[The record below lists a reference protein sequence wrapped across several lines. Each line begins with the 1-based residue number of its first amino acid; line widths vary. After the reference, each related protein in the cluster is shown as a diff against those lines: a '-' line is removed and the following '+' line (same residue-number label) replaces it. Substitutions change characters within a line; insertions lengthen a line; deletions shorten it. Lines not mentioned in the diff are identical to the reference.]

1 MNIAIVGMGTVGG
14 AAIRILDE
22 NAAELERKLG
32 FKLHIRAAASLEV
45 EKREEVDVPTGRR
58 LLTRD
63 WREAVEHPEA
73 DIVVEVVGG
82 TTIAY
87 EVQTTALALGRPG
100 GYGEQGTARPA
111 WRGAGAVGARQQD
124 FATSGSQRWWRHPHP
139 ERAARGHRGGS
150 SRSHLRHPQ
159 RHLQL
164 HPHRD

>member
-45 EKREEVDVPTGRR
+45 EKREEVDAPTGRR

-82 TTIAY
+82 TRR
-87 EVQTTALALGRPG
+87 LGRS
-100 GYGEQGTARPA
+100 E
-111 WRGAGAVGARQQD
+111 
-124 FATSGSQRWWRHPHP
+124 
-139 ERAARGHRGGS
+139 
-150 SRSHLRHPQ
+150 
-159 RHLQL
+159 
-164 HPHRD
+164 